1 MDGINWNEKVCY
13 ETRLKN
19 NESNWEG
26 LEWNVMQRGNTLW
39 NLMVG
44 NESDWTERNWMDQK
58 LTILIWSMM
67 GDYESYCDGLEQNLL
82 QLDNNIWNLTGVEK

>member
-1 MDGINWNEKVCY
+1 MDGINWNEKVWY

-58 LTILIWSMM
+58 LTILIWSMI